1 MTLTISPELEEQVRS
16 RARAEGMTMA
26 AYVEQLI
33 REDDSWLEQV
43 QVEEPLDESDPDFPE
58 ISAAIHEGLEQ
69 AEAGLAT
76 PAEKYFTELRARHSL
91 SR

>member
-43 QVEEPLDESDPDFPE
+43 EEPLDESDPDFPE

-76 PAEKYFTELRARHSL
+76 PAEDYFTELRARHGL

>member
-16 RARAEGMTMA
+16 KARAEGLTMA

-33 REDDSWLEQV
+33 REDDCWLEQV
-43 QVEEPLDESDPDFPE
+43 EAPLDESDPDFPE
-58 ISAAIHEGLEQ
+58 IAAAIREGLEQ

-76 PAEKYFTELRARHSL
+76 PAEDYFAELRARHGL

>member
-16 RARAEGMTMA
+16 KARAEGLTMA

-33 REDDSWLEQV
+33 REDDCWLEQV
-43 QVEEPLDESDPDFPE
+43 EAPLDESDPDFPE
-58 ISAAIHEGLEQ
+58 ISAAIREGLEQ

-76 PAEKYFTELRARHSL
+76 PAEDYFEELRARHGL